1 MGISIQTPDMAKDW
15 TPSDDQK
22 EGPITRSYELVHE
35 EMERL
40 QNQLNCPD
48 EFIYDFL
55 EAIRDH
61 YSPTSCFARIRQ
73 NKNQNI

>member
-1 MGISIQTPDMAKDW
+1 MAKDW

-22 EGPITRSYELVHE
+22 DGLITRAYQLVHE
-35 EMERL
+35 EMEQL

-55 EAIRDH
+55 EEIRDH
-61 YSPTSCFARIRQ
+61 YSPTSCFARIRK
-73 NKNQNI
+73 NKNHNI

>member
-1 MGISIQTPDMAKDW
+1 MAEW
-15 TPSDDQK
+15 FPSEEQK
-22 EGPITRSYELVHE
+22 EGIINHSYVSVHE

-40 QNQLNCPD
+40 QRELNCPD

-61 YSPTSCFARIRQ
+61 YSPTSGFAKIRQ
-73 NKNQNI
+73 SLKINPT

>member
-1 MGISIQTPDMAKDW
+1 MTEDW
-15 TPSDDQK
+15 TPSDGQK

-73 NKNQNI
+73 NQNHSF

>member
-1 MGISIQTPDMAKDW
+1 MPKDW
-15 TPSDDQK
+15 TPSDHQK
-22 EGPITRSYELVHE
+22 EGPISRSYELVHQ

-40 QNQLNCPD
+40 QSQLECPD

-73 NKNQNI
+73 NKNQSI